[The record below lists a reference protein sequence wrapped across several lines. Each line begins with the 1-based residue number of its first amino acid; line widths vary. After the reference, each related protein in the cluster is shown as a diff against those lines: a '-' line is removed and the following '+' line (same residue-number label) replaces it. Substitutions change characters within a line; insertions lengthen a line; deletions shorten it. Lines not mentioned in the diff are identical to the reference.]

1 LSLLGV
7 AAPLDAGGAVR
18 GSDERS
24 PMGEKF
30 TVRFEPVD
38 LEIEVDEDETVLH
51 AAFRQGL
58 MLMHG
63 CKEGQCSSCK
73 SFLLDGEVDLERYS
87 TFALPDFEEAEGYTL
102 LCRAHPMSDLE
113 VELLNFDE
121 EILRSG
127 VALQTAKV
135 RVEAIE
141 RLTHDIR
148 LLRVALVDP
157 ERLTFQAGQYVDIR
171 IPGGEE
177 HRSFSMANTPATA
190 HELEFMIKIYPDGHF
205 SGLLD
210 NGGIKVGD
218 ELELTGPYG
227 VFTLRATSTRRM
239 LFIGGGAGMAP
250 ILSLLRS
257 LEESGNAR
265 PAVYYYGARR
275 AGDLFHV
282 EELEGL
288 VERLPD
294 FRFVPALSEME
305 AGENGWAGETGLI
318 TDVVERLEED
328 VSEVEA
334 YVCGPPPMVEAAIA
348 LLERKG
354 VPEAQIHFDKFTT
367 TEQ

>member
-1 LSLLGV
+1 M
-7 AAPLDAGGAVR
+7 AAPLPVSGAAR
-18 GSDERS
+18 GPKETS
-24 PMGEKF
+24 MGEKF

-73 SFLLDGEVDLERYS
+73 SFLLDGEVDLDRYS

-127 VALQTAKV
+127 VALQTARA
-135 RVEAIE
+135 RVEAVE

-148 LLRVALVDP
+148 LLRVALVEP
-157 ERLTFQAGQYVDIR
+157 ERLSFQAGQYVDIK
-171 IPGGEE
+171 IPGAED
-177 HRSFSMANTPATA
+177 HRSFSMANTPSTA
-190 HELEFMIKIYPDGHF
+190 HELEFMIKVYPDGHF

-210 NGGIKVGD
+210 CGEIKVGD

-227 VFTLRATSTRRM
+227 VFTLRATSTRRL

-257 LEESGNAR
+257 LAEAGTVL

-275 AGDLFHV
+275 PEDLFHV
-282 EELEGL
+282 EELEEL

-294 FRFVPALSEME
+294 FRFVPALSEIE
-305 AGENGWAGETGLI
+305 ADGNGWVGETGLI
-318 TDVVERLEED
+318 TDVVDRLEED

-348 LLERKG
+348 LLERRG
-354 VPEAQIHFDKFTT
+354 VPESQIHFDKFTT